1 MSKAIP
7 FEKSM
12 SELEELVKQLE
23 RGDSSLEECLKQ
35 YERGM
40 GLARKCHEA
49 LTQAEQ
55 KIEVIRVKN
64 LEKDEA
70 FDDE

>member
-1 MSKAIP
+1 MSKTIP

-12 SELEELVKQLE
+12 SELEDLVKQLE

-40 GLARKCHEA
+40 GLARKCHEV

-64 LEKDEA
+64 LER
-70 FDDE
+70 DDVFNE

>member
-12 SELEELVKQLE
+12 SELEDLVKQLE
-23 RGDSSLEECLKQ
+23 RGDTSLEECLKQ

-40 GLARKCHEA
+40 ALARKCHET
-49 LTQAEQ
+49 LSHAEQ

-64 LEKDEA
+64 LER
-70 FDDE
+70 DDVFNE